1 MQVFEKWMIARYGG
15 DEEIEVEGKA
25 WETLFPENKNRMSHL
40 LPLVSFIGGEL
51 PPVLKE
57 LGITRRDLESLSIRE
72 TFEVLDSISS
82 FLAAKKDEINQAGH
96 LARLIEASR

>member
-15 DEEIEVEGKA
+15 EEKIEGKA
-25 WETLFPENKNRMSHL
+25 WETLFPKNKNRMSHL

-51 PPVLKE
+51 PPVMKE
-57 LGITRRDLESLSIRE
+57 LGITRRDLESLSNRE

-82 FLAAKKDEINQAGH
+82 FLAAKKDVLEEADH
-96 LARLIEASR
+96 LARLIETSR